1 MDEIWKLLLDE
12 KTPDYPTLHGSSRFM
27 TKKEQQDLLSWWNKG
42 IVVDGKRRIS
52 RTKTIHALM
61 LAPTGGGKSVWIANN
76 LLRPKGDSYIVTD
89 TSGELIKLTSKL
101 LEKKGYTI
109 LHINLSQDGSKG
121 LKYNPIAYLKNDSDI
136 VRFSK
141 VMLQAQGLDKGNDP
155 FWQIATEQLFYILIK
170 AILKMESDRQNLS
183 ALSHLID
190 LCSADIEQAENVLTT
205 FMDDELYVKFSAFKN
220 YSEKLRTSILAT
232 ASAVLSPL
240 NDSYIKELTSG
251 NDLDISLL
259 RDKKTILYIQNSE
272 RDLSHT
278 AFIRNL
284 LLKDV
289 FYSLLAPRGKKQKR
303 VFAFLDEFANVYIP
317 DFTTLITV
325 CRKYD
330 LNLICAIQDL
340 QQLQHN
346 YPKAEATILSNF
358 QMKIVL
364 AGLNFESTEQISR
377 LLGMAT
383 IVNEAKDNAMIGRRL
398 LTADEIRTLKSDEA
412 IVIYTNKLPMR
423 LQMKPWHKNF
433 WLRLRLGI

>member
-27 TKKEQQDLLSWWNKG
+27 TKKEQEELLSWLNKG

-89 TSGELIKLTSKL
+89 TSGELIKLTAKF

-190 LCSADIEQAENVLTT
+190 LCSADIEQAEAVLTSY
-205 FMDDELYVKFSAFKN
+205 MDDSLYVKFSAFKN
-220 YSEKLRTSILAT
+220 YSDKLQTSILAT

-240 NDSYIKELTSG
+240 NDSYIKELTSS

>member
-1 MDEIWKLLLDE
+1 MDEIWKLVLGE
-12 KTPDYPTLHGSSRFM
+12 KTPDYPTLYGSSRFM
-27 TKKEQQDLLSWWNKG
+27 TKREQEDLLSSWNKG

-89 TSGELIKLTSKL
+89 TSGELFALTSKYL
-101 LEKKGYTI
+101 KKKGYTI
-109 LHINLSQDGSKG
+109 LHFNLSQDGTKG
-121 LKYNPIAYLKNDSDI
+121 LKYNPIAFIKSDSDI
-136 VRFSK
+136 FRFCK
-141 VMLQAQGLDKGNDP
+141 VLLQTQGMDKSNDP

-170 AILKMESDRQNLS
+170 AMLKMESDRQNLS

-190 LCSADIEQAENVLTT
+190 LCSADMEQAESVLTAY
-205 FMDDELYVKFSAFKN
+205 MDDSLYVKFSAFKN
-220 YSEKLRTSILAT
+220 YSDKLQTSILAT

-259 RDKKTILYIQNSE
+259 RKQKTILYIQNSE

-289 FYSLLAPRGKKQKR
+289 FYNLLAPRGKKEKR
-303 VFAFLDEFANVYIP
+303 VFAFLDEFSNVYIP

-325 CRKYD
+325 CRKYN

-364 AGLNFESTEQISR
+364 AGLHIESTEQISR

-383 IVNEAKDNAMIGRRL
+383 IVNEEKNNAMTGRRL
-398 LTADEIRTLKSDEA
+398 LTADEIRTLKSEEG
-412 IVIYTNKLPMR
+412 ILIYANKLPIR
-423 LQMKPWHKNF
+423 LVMKPWHKNF

>member
-1 MDEIWKLLLDE
+1 MDEIWNLLLGE
-12 KTPDYPTLHGSSRFM
+12 KTPEYPTLYGSSRFM
-27 TKKEQQDLLSWWNKG
+27 TKREQEDLLSSWNKG
-42 IVVDGKRRIS
+42 IVVDGRRRIV
-52 RTKTIHALM
+52 RTKTIHALI
-61 LAPTGGGKSVWIANN
+61 LSPTGGGKSVWIANN

-89 TSGELIKLTSKL
+89 TSGELFALTSKY

-109 LHINLSQDGSKG
+109 LHFNLSQDGTKG
-121 LKYNPIAYLKNDSDI
+121 LKYNPIAFIKSDSDI
-136 VRFSK
+136 FRFSK
-141 VMLQAQGLDKGNDP
+141 VLLQTQGMDKSNDP
-155 FWQIATEQLFYILIK
+155 FWQIATEQIFYILIK
-170 AILKMESDRQNLS
+170 AMLKMESDRQNLS

-190 LCSADIEQAENVLTT
+190 LCSADMEQAESVLTAY
-205 FMDDELYVKFSAFKN
+205 MDDSLYVKFSAFKN
-220 YSEKLRTSILAT
+220 YSDKLQTSILAT

-259 RDKKTILYIQNSE
+259 RKQKTILYIQNSE

-289 FYSLLAPRGKKQKR
+289 FYNLLAPRGKKEKR
-303 VFAFLDEFANVYIP
+303 VFAFLDEFSNVYIP

-364 AGLNFESTEQISR
+364 AGLHIESTEQISR

-383 IVNEAKDNAMIGRRL
+383 IVNEAKDNAMTGRRL
-398 LTADEIRTLKSDEA
+398 LTADEIRTLKSEEG
-412 IVIYTNKLPMR
+412 ILIYANKLPIR
-423 LQMKPWHKNF
+423 LVMKPWHKNF

>member
-1 MDEIWKLLLDE
+1 MDEIWKLLLGE
-12 KTPDYPTLHGSSRFM
+12 KTPEYPTLYGSSRFM
-27 TKKEQQDLLSWWNKG
+27 TKREQEDLLSCWNKG
-42 IVVDGKRRIS
+42 IVVDGRRRIS
-52 RTKTIHALM
+52 RTKTNHALI
-61 LAPTGGGKSVWIANN
+61 LSPTGGGKSVWIANN

-89 TSGELIKLTSKL
+89 TSGELFSLTSKY

-109 LHINLSQDGSKG
+109 LHFNLSQDGIKG
-121 LKYNPIAYLKNDSDI
+121 LKYNPMAFIKSDSDI
-136 VRFSK
+136 FRFSK
-141 VMLQAQGLDKGNDP
+141 VLLQTQGMDKGNDP

-170 AILKMESDRQNLS
+170 AMLKMESDRQNLS

-190 LCSADIEQAENVLTT
+190 LCSADMEQAESVMTSY
-205 FMDDELYVKFSAFKN
+205 MDDELYVKFSAFKN

-240 NDSYIKELTSG
+240 NDSYIKDLTSG

-259 RDKKTILYIQNSE
+259 RNQKTILYIQNSE

-284 LLKDV
+284 LLKDI
-289 FYSLLAPRGKKQKR
+289 FYNLLAPREKKHKR
-303 VFAFLDEFANVYIP
+303 VFAFLDEFSNVYIP

-364 AGLNFESTEQISR
+364 AGLNIESTEQISR

-383 IVNEAKDNAMIGRRL
+383 IVNENKDNSMTGRRL
-398 LTADEIRTLKSDEA
+398 LTADEIRTLKSEEGLL
-412 IVIYTNKLPMR
+412 IYANKLPIR
-423 LQMKPWHKNF
+423 LIMKPWFKNF
-433 WLRLRLGI
+433 WIRLRLGI

>member
-89 TSGELIKLTSKL
+89 TSGELIKLTAKL

-109 LHINLSQDGSKG
+109 LHINLSQDGTKG
-121 LKYNPIAYLKNDSDI
+121 LGYNPIAYLKSDSDI

-190 LCSADIEQAENVLTT
+190 LCSADIEQAENVLTP

-240 NDSYIKELTSG
+240 NDSYIKELTSS

-377 LLGMAT
+377 LLGMTT
-383 IVNEAKDNAMIGRRL
+383 IINEAKDNAMIGRRL

-412 IVIYTNKLPMR
+412 IVIYTNKLPMQ

>member
-1 MDEIWKLLLDE
+1 MDEIWKLLLGE
-12 KTPDYPTLHGSSRFM
+12 KTPEYPTLYGSSRFM
-27 TKKEQQDLLSWWNKG
+27 TKREQEDLLSCWNKG
-42 IVVDGKRRIS
+42 IVVDGINRIV
-52 RTKTIHALM
+52 RTKTIHALI
-61 LAPTGGGKSVWIANN
+61 LSPTGGGKSVWIANN

-89 TSGELIKLTSKL
+89 TSGELFALTSKY

-109 LHINLSQDGSKG
+109 LHFNLSQDGTKG
-121 LKYNPIAYLKNDSDI
+121 LKYNPMAFIKSDSEI

-141 VMLQAQGLDKGNDP
+141 IMIQAQGLDKGNDP

-170 AILKMESDRQNLS
+170 TILKMDNDRQNLS

-190 LCSADIEQAENVLTT
+190 LCSADIEQAESVMTSY
-205 FMDDELYVKFSAFKN
+205 MDDELYVKFSAFKN

-259 RDKKTILYIQNSE
+259 RNQKTILYIQNSE

-284 LLKDV
+284 LLKDI

-364 AGLNFESTEQISR
+364 AGLNIESTEQISR

-383 IVNEAKDNAMIGRRL
+383 IVNENKDNSMTGRRL
-398 LTADEIRTLKSDEA
+398 LTADEIRTLKSEEGLL
-412 IVIYTNKLPMR
+412 IYANKLPIR
-423 LQMKPWHKNF
+423 LIMKPWFKNF
-433 WLRLRLGI
+433 WIRLRLGI

>member
-52 RTKTIHALM
+52 RTKTIHALI
-61 LAPTGGGKSVWIANN
+61 LSPTGGGKSVWIANN

-141 VMLQAQGLDKGNDP
+141 VMIQAQGLDKGNDP

-170 AILKMESDRQNLS
+170 TMLKMDNDRQNLS

-205 FMDDELYVKFSAFKN
+205 FLDDELYVKFSAFKN